1 MRRSCCHWRRAL
13 PAYYVITDAQTVSMW
28 DFQGAVAP
36 DIEVVNMQQSEL
48 AERFDELYARRNPRA
63 AAAAPPRLGRLRGRD
78 DHYMNVYR

>member
-1 MRRSCCHWRRAL
+1 M
-13 PAYYVITDAQTVSMW
+13 ITEAQTVSVW
-28 DFQGAVAP
+28 DFQGTVAP

-63 AAAAPPRLGRLRGRD
+63 AAAAPPRLGRLRVRD